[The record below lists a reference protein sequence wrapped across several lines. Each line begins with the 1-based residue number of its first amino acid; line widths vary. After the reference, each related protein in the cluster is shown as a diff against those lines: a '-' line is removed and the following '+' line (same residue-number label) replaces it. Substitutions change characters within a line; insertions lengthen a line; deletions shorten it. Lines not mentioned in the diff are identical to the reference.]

1 MAAAMGLGRFFYTP
15 VLPAMMADGR

>member
-1 MAAAMGLGRFFYTP
+1 MGLGRFFYTP